1 MDMSFY
7 MPVNVITGEG
17 CVSAHADA
25 LALGKHAFIVTGR
38 NSARA
43 SGALSDVV
51 AVLEEKNIR
60 YTLFDR
66 AAENPLASVCREGGA
81 LMRTSGADF
90 VIGIGGGSA
99 LDAAKAVAAFAVCP
113 DADTES
119 IFDADFDAHP
129 ILPIAAIPTTSG
141 TGSEANPYAVLTL
154 DGGTQKKTL
163 KHIPGTYPR
172 VAFVDPRY
180 TYSLNENYT
189 VSTALDALSHA
200 IESYLSPKSNAASEM
215 YAAFAAKQI
224 WGVIFMGEDGE
235 GEKDAGGFTPTQRRR
250 LSMAS
255 MAAGI
260 AINRT
265 GTGFPHPMGYSITL
279 SDGIPHG
286 RACGAFEGA
295 YIEYNMKTEKGA
307 EKLTALAQM
316 LDTTPAEMARRI
328 PEKANV
334 KLTLTPAQREE
345 YVSRVARANGFA
357 NSPYVLSDAEKIEIY
372 GNLFSL

>member
-1 MDMSFY
+1 MY
-7 MPVNVITGEG
+7 
-17 CVSAHADA
+17 
-25 LALGKHAFIVTGR
+25 FI
-38 NSARA
+38 S
-43 SGALSDVV
+43 
-51 AVLEEKNIR
+51 
-60 YTLFDR
+60 
-66 AAENPLASVCREGGA
+66 
-81 LMRTSGADF
+81 
-90 VIGIGGGSA
+90 
-99 LDAAKAVAAFAVCP
+99 
-113 DADTES
+113 
-119 IFDADFDAHP
+119 
-129 ILPIAAIPTTSG
+129 
-141 TGSEANPYAVLTL
+141 
-154 DGGTQKKTL
+154 
-163 KHIPGTYPR
+163 
-172 VAFVDPRY
+172 RY